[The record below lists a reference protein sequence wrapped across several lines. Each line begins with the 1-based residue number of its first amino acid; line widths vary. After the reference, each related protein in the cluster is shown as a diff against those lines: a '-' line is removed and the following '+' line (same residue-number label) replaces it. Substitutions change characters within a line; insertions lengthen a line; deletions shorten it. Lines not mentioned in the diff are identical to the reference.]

1 MVKKRIIFTLL
12 YDGEGYF
19 VLSRNFRL
27 QKIGD
32 LHWLKKQYNFAK
44 VSFFIDELI
53 ILDVSRK
60 TRSLESIANVLQV
73 ISKECFI
80 PISVGG
86 GIYSVDQA
94 RELFR
99 SGADKVV
106 INSCLLDE
114 TTTMVSDLAEEFGS
128 QSILGCLD
136 LKRHTAE
143 DRYDIFIG
151 NGSEKTEISIT
162 DAFSYLAE
170 VGIGELY
177 LNSIDRD
184 GTGTGLDFEMLNLL
198 PKEWPI
204 PIILSGGIGNRDH
217 FVKGLRHDL
226 VDAVATANLL
236 NFVGDGLR
244 DARTHSIACGI
255 NLAKWPSLSSVA
267 L

>member
-32 LHWLKKQYNFAK
+32 LHWLKKQYNLRR
-44 VSFFIDELI
+44 STFIDELI

-60 TRSLESIANVLQV
+60 TRSLESIVSVLQA
-73 ISKECFI
+73 ISKMFI

-128 QSILGCLD
+128 SIL
-136 LKRHTAE
+136 
-143 DRYDIFIG
+143 
-151 NGSEKTEISIT
+151 
-162 DAFSYLAE
+162 
-170 VGIGELY
+170 
-177 LNSIDRD
+177 
-184 GTGTGLDFEMLNLL
+184 
-198 PKEWPI
+198 
-204 PIILSGGIGNRDH
+204 
-217 FVKGLRHDL
+217 
-226 VDAVATANLL
+226 
-236 NFVGDGLR
+236 
-244 DARTHSIACGI
+244 
-255 NLAKWPSLSSVA
+255 VA
-267 L
+267 LI